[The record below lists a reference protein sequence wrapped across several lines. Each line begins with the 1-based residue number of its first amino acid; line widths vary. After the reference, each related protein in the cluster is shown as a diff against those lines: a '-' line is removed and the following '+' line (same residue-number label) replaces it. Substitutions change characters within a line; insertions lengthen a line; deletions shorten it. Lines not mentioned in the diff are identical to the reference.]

1 MTTSLIQDNAV
12 PRITTFRK
20 LAAAGTNLTSV
31 VAGRARLHSLSLQGT
46 TAAIK
51 YVKIYDKA
59 TAPVVATDV
68 PKYTFAVPA
77 SGQMINPEFG
87 FGIPFDNGIAIAMT
101 GAIGDT
107 DTTALVAND
116 VIMNMGYRTIENF

>member
-12 PRITTFRK
+12 PRIISHRK
-20 LAAAGTNLTSV
+20 LSLATTNLTSV
-31 VAGRARLHSLSLQGT
+31 VAGRTRLHTLCLQGT

-59 TAPVVATDV
+59 TAPVLATDV
-68 PKYTFAVPA
+68 PKLTLVVPA

-87 FGIPFDNGIAIAMT
+87 FGIPFDNGIAYAIT
-101 GAIGDT
+101 GAVGDT
-107 DTTALVAND
+107 DATAVAAND
-116 VIMNMGYRTIENF
+116 VVMNMGYRTVENY